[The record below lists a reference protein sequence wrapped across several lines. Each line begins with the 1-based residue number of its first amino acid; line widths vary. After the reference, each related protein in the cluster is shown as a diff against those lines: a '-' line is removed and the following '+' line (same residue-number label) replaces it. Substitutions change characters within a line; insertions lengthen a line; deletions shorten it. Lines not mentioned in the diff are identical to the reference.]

1 MEDTV
6 TIRMSLLK
14 YYLKCE
20 KKLRGI
26 RDIMET
32 DKFKDFYNEDTSHFQ
47 DYMID
52 IHNKTI
58 PSRMHRRMLSP

>member
-6 TIRMSLLK
+6 TIKMSLLK
-14 YYLKCE
+14 HYMDCE
-20 KKLRGI
+20 NRLCDIRGI
-26 RDIMET
+26 MCE

>member
-1 MEDTV
+1 MKEDTV
-6 TIRMSLLK
+6 TIKMSLLK

-32 DKFKDFYNEDTSHFQ
+32 DKFKDFYEDDDHFNDKIIPMHDLTSLPKYIK
-47 DYMID
+47 DYD
-52 IHNKTI
+52 
-58 PSRMHRRMLSP
+58 